1 MSCKAGHPN
10 QRARTEAITPGF
22 ARSSGISRPGGWDV
36 EDMRQEILQDVADKQ
51 TPTKHFIEMYK
62 WLSGWW
68 LTYPSEKYESQLG
81 WFFPI
86 YGKIKNVP
94 NHQPVI
100 NECIL
105 CIHIHADVYAHML
118 RSPIPGSL
126 LYPHSFLER
135 AFERPQDEKH
145 CESATGGRV
154 CLHEL
159 VHLWWNPRAVED
171 STRVGAVYC

>member
-1 MSCKAGHPN
+1 MKVSWDD
-10 QRARTEAITPGF
+10 
-22 ARSSGISRPGGWDV
+22 SSQYM
-36 EDMRQEILQDVADKQ
+36 E
-51 TPTKHFIEMYK
+51 
-62 WLSGWW
+62 
-68 LTYPSEKYESQLG
+68 
-81 WFFPI
+81 
-86 YGKIKNVP
+86 KNVP

-118 RSPIPGSL
+118 RSPIPGSP

-171 STRVGAVYC
+171 STSWSGVLLNVTFVCISSSTHLTAAHRMRSSSLYTLPQLRLQKPILGDGKEQKLQQPKHG